1 MATGALGH
9 AAISWQGSFGGVA
22 DPTSYYFFP
31 FVSESLVHAI
41 DLLTVEGIRASL
53 VEPDV
58 VPGLERAEGDIV
70 MEPHPM
76 HIGHFL
82 RGVFGQASSTI
93 LNSDA
98 AMNDFTHTFDFRLV
112 DFDVTKTPVPPYT
125 LEIFRGTQEAFL
137 FTDAVF
143 TRIELTIEAGAL
155 MRSTVGIITRTVS
168 LKTAETPL
176 FQDFTP
182 WTWAVAS
189 ASIGGVGVDFIEA
202 FTFVAEVPLEGIL
215 ALGSRR
221 YFKFGRTGF
230 PNIRMSGR
238 IDLGNLDEYDQ
249 FVSQA
254 ERRLFISLART
265 SNSGETMLIDVP
277 SFRYEGFPVQVGG
290 PGRITVDFSARGI
303 FNVASNQA
311 ATITLTNTLPEYQEP

>member
-9 AAISWQGSFGGVA
+9 AAISLQNSFDTVA

-31 FVSESLVHAI
+31 FVSETLVHAI

-58 VPGLERAEGDIV
+58 VVGLERAEGDLV

-76 HIGHFL
+76 HIGNFL
-82 RGVFGQASSTI
+82 RGVFGQASSTA

-98 AMNDFTHTFDFRLV
+98 TMFDFTHTFNFRLV
-112 DFDVTKTPVPPYT
+112 DFDLQKTPVPPYT
-125 LEIFRGTQEAFL
+125 VEIFRGAEESFL
-137 FTDAVF
+137 FTDTVF
-143 TRIELTIEAGAL
+143 NRIELNIEAGAL
-155 MRSTVGIITRTVS
+155 VRATVGAITRTVS

-189 ASIGGVGVDFIEA
+189 ASIAGVGVDFVEQLSFI
-202 FTFVAEVPLEGIL
+202 AEVPLEGIL

-230 PNIRMSGR
+230 PNIRVSGR

-249 FVSQA
+249 FVAQA

-265 SNSGETMLIDVP
+265 SNSGETMLIDIP

-303 FNVASNQA
+303 FNVNSNQA
-311 ATITLTNTLPEYQEP
+311 ATITLTNTKETYQ